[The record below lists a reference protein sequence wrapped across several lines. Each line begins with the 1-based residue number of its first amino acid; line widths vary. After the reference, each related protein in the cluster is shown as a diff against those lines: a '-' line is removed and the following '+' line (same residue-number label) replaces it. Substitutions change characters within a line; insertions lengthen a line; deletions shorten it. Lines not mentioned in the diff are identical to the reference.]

1 MNKTV
6 KTIKT
11 KQLKQNKMKKILII
25 STLMFSMVSFVKA
38 QDDTDNREKIQFG
51 ARIGASYSNV
61 YDTKGQ
67 EFDADAKLGFSGGL
81 FVMFP
86 IGKYFG
92 IQPEIMITQKGFKGN
107 GSLLFNPYDFKRTT
121 TFLEVPLLFAIKP
134 SEFITLLAGPQ
145 YSYLLKQTDRFT
157 SSAYSYQQEQEFDQD
172 NIRKNIFGL
181 VVGADINLKHVVLGG
196 RLGWDMQAN
205 RGDGTSSTPRYKNLS
220 GQLSIGYKLY

>member
-1 MNKTV
+1 
-6 KTIKT
+6 
-11 KQLKQNKMKKILII
+11 MKKILII

-38 QDDTDNREKIQFG
+38 QDETDNREKIQFG

-61 YDTKGQ
+61 YDTKGE
-67 EFDADAKLGFSGGL
+67 EFDAEAKLGFSGGA

-92 IQPEIMITQKGFKGN
+92 IQPEIMINQKGYKAT
-107 GSLLFNPYDFKRTT
+107 GSLLFSSYEMKRTT

-134 SEFITLLAGPQ
+134 SEFITILAGPQ
-145 YSYLLKQTDRFT
+145 YSYLLMQTDKFT
-157 SSAYSYQQEQEFDQD
+157 SSAISYQQEQQFEQD

-181 VVGADINLKHVVLGG
+181 VVGADINLKHFVLGG
-196 RLGWDMQAN
+196 RVGWDMQAN

-220 GQLSIGYKLY
+220 GQLTIGYKLY